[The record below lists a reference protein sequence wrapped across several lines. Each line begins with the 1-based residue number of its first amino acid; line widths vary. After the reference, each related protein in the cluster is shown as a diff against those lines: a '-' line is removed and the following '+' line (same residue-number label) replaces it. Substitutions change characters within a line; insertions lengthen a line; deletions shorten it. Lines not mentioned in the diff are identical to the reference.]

1 MTEETTAKGHRIAEQ
16 AISNGFF
23 ADETDGPGMHK
34 RTSRVPPAKV
44 PENVASFLTEIL
56 KEKRDEERED
66 IILDVWDFAGQ
77 HLYYASHP
85 FFFTRRAIYLLVHN
99 LSKPLHSRADP
110 CVKQGAQDPRKLDNH
125 AKHTNLD
132 MLLSWLVSVHSIRKS
147 STDAEESE
155 NGVNVEYERPPVV
168 LVGTHAND
176 VDPLDVRNTQRTIQ
190 ELLSSRTYG
199 EHVIGEHFAVD
210 NKDGREVA
218 SLRAKVE
225 ALLRG
230 EPYVKVMLPVKWLK
244 FEKTVKRK
252 SDEENVRCMTLEQVK
267 RVARDECFIRDEN
280 QLEVMLNFFHDL
292 GVIVRHRN
300 TVVLQSRWLIELFR
314 KLITIRPYELQVR
327 DERLVRHIHKT
338 RDTSEDVTYEC
349 VT

>member
-1 MTEETTAKGHRIAEQ
+1 MTEEATAEGRRIAQ
-16 AISNGFF
+16 RAISNG
-23 ADETDGPGMHK
+23 APVDETDGPVTHE
-34 RTSRVPPAKV
+34 RASRVLPTIQRGQEKV
-44 PENVASFLTEIL
+44 PENVASLLTEIL
-56 KEKRDEERED
+56 KKGDEEGED

-110 CVKQGAQDPRKLDNH
+110 CVKQGTHERKLDNH

-147 STDAEESE
+147 ATDGEESE
-155 NGVNVEYERPPVV
+155 NGENVEYERPPVI

-176 VDPLDVRNTQRTIQ
+176 VNPLDVRNTQRTIQ
-190 ELLSSRTYG
+190 EMLSSRAYG
-199 EHVIGEHFAVD
+199 DHVIGKYFAVD
-210 NKDGREVA
+210 NKDGREVG

-225 ALLRG
+225 AVLRG

-244 FEKTVKRK
+244 FEKTVKSK
-252 SDEENVRCMTLEQVK
+252 SEQEHVRHMTLEQVK
-267 RVARDECFIRDEN
+267 QLARDECFIQDDR

-300 TVVLQSRWLIELFR
+300 TVVLQSRWLIDLFR
-314 KLITIRPYELQVR
+314 KLITIRPYQLQVR
-327 DERLVRHIHKT
+327 EERHVRDIHKT
-338 RDTSEDVTYEC
+338 RDTLEDVT
-349 VT
+349 